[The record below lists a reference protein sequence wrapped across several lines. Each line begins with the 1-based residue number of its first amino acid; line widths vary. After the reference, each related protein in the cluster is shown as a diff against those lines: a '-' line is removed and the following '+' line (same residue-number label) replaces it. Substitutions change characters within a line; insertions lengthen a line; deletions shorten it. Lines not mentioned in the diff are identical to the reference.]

1 MRPTYQGTSHH
12 ATAAACVFNAPA
24 PLGVTHHTN
33 ERARATSTT
42 ASPCPLHI
50 HSTRGTGRAIADE
63 ATSVPRVVVVVA
75 SSVVCLSNTGIT
87 QDSATQRKSVTRNR
101 NATASFPKSSASGL
115 LRTCFV
121 AIFHCDAA
129 AGRPGEREHFVCL
142 GNSCITSGWGL
153 NHQDTRPASQQ
164 LLPSCMKMLQITRR

>member
-12 ATAAACVFNAPA
+12 ATAAACALFAPA
-24 PLGVTHHTN
+24 PLGVTQHTN

-42 ASPCPLHI
+42 APSCPLHA

-101 NATASFPKSSASGL
+101 NATTCSPRRSAPGL

-129 AGRPGEREHFVCL
+129 AGRPGEREHFMCL
-142 GNSCITSGWGL
+142 SNSCITFGSAL
-153 NHQDTRPASQQ
+153 NHWCKHRQPKYA
-164 LLPSCMKMLQITRR
+164 LRRVRSRRVFY